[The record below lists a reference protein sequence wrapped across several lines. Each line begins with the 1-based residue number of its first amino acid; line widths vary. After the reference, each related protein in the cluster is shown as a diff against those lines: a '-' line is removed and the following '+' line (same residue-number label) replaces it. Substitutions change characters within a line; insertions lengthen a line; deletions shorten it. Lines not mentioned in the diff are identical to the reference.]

1 MALSQDEF
9 FNQYWGGTA
18 QAGQVQSYASGRV
31 FDGSNWRSPT
41 GGEIAR
47 LESDLKNWVRNNPS
61 SGFQAAWA
69 AYSGGAAVK
78 AARAEASKAQE
89 AAAAAA
95 KEAQIAGK
103 QSTAVAARV
112 RSQSMLEQAQVQQAQ
127 IRAGQALHKQRRT
140 SGATVGQPGRTRTR
154 VASGLGIGGYGGTR
168 AARVSP
174 TGLNI

>member
-1 MALSQDEF
+1 MALSQDQF
-9 FNQYWGGTA
+9 FEQYFPGSEYA
-18 QAGQVQSYASGRV
+18 QQVSQYRNAV
-31 FDGSNWRSPT
+31 IIDGNRRRSPT
-41 GGEIAR
+41 GGEVAR
-47 LESDLKNWVRNNPS
+47 IESQMRSAARGS
-61 SGFQAAWA
+61 SGFQQAWS
-69 AYSGGAAVK
+69 AYSGGAAVE

-112 RSQSMLEQAQVQQAQ
+112 RSQSMLEQAQIQQAQ
-127 IRAGQALHKQRRT
+127 IRAGQALQKQRRT
-140 SGATVGQPGRTRTR
+140 SGATVGQPGRARTR
-154 VASGLGIGGYGGTR
+154 VSSGLGIGGYGGTR